1 MHLPER
7 FQMLNAE
14 IRLFWSSKMSF
25 TPWSKTLITSV
36 ALLLAFLMADQSAL
50 AVFVYFNGSTS
61 TDFNVASN
69 WTPATAPGTN
79 LVDVYGI
86 DDGLSSTF
94 NGGNVR
100 INGLRVGS
108 VAKEHQVSPSHFGRL
123 TMTTGTL
130 EVIGSGSAGLF
141 GIGRE
146 REPIIMDDTLKGGE
160 LIMTG
165 DSIIRANG
173 LIVGERTHGLLSI
186 GPESIVELRTWVTT
200 PTPGFG
206 GTEDIRIG
214 NYGKPYDD
222 FGAEPN
228 LDGRGRVDVEGIL
241 LSKDM
246 YFSEHGAKGELRLLG
261 GDVTLNGSLIMD
273 RCDNCVS
280 TPSIISQ
287 RMAKVSI
294 VGSTGSFVVGAD
306 PDPDVLDPTPP
317 PRDIMAASPQAIFSF
332 TADAGG
338 VSPITLAQNTGEPSG
353 GAQIEGAQLELNLDA
368 FAFTPTS
375 KLILI
380 DATASLLLGQ
390 FGSVTF
396 LGNTTAD
403 VNYDLANGD
412 VYLDNFQG
420 TSPGIPGDFDHDG
433 DVDGRDF
440 LIWQRGGSPAP
451 LSSADLATWKSNYG
465 YGALA
470 AVNSVPEPSSAL
482 IAWGM
487 IVLGLN
493 SQRRKR

>member
-1 MHLPER
+1 
-7 FQMLNAE
+7 LNLLVAVRRSAKRIE
-14 IRLFWSSKMSF
+14 LEFIMNMQRASA
-25 TPWSKTLITSV
+25 TLMKSI
-36 ALLLAFLMADQSAL
+36 ALLLALSTASQNAW
-50 AVFVYFNGSTS
+50 AVFVYFDGSTS

-79 LVDVYGI
+79 TVDIYGI

-108 VAKEHQVSPSHFGRL
+108 AAKEHQVSPSHFGRL

-130 EVIGSGSAGLF
+130 EVIGSGAAGLF

-146 REPIIMDDTLKGGE
+146 REPIIMDDNNKGGE

-186 GPESIVELRTWVTT
+186 GPEAIVELRTWVTT
-200 PTPGFG
+200 PAPGFG

-214 NYGKPYDD
+214 NYGAPYDD
-222 FGAEPN
+222 FGSEPN
-228 LDGRGRVDVEGIL
+228 LDGRGLVDVQGTLIT
-241 LSKDM
+241 KDM
-246 YFSEHGAKGELRLLG
+246 YFSEHGAKGELRLSG
-261 GDVTLNGSLIMD
+261 GDVTLNGALIMD
-273 RCDNCVS
+273 LCGNCVS
-280 TPSIISQ
+280 TPAIIAQ
-287 RMAKVSI
+287 RVAKVSI
-294 VGSTGSFVVGAD
+294 IGSAGTFIVGAD
-306 PDPDVLDPTPP
+306 PDPLIVDPMPS
-317 PRDIMAASPQAIFSF
+317 PRDILAASPQATFSF

-338 VSPITLAQNTGEPSG
+338 VSPITVAQNIGEVSG
-353 GAQIEGAQLELNLDA
+353 GAEIEGAQLEVNLDA

-375 KLILI
+375 KLTLI
-380 DATASLLLGQ
+380 NATASLLLGE

-396 LGNTTAD
+396 LGSTTAD

-420 TSPGIPGDFDHDG
+420 ESTPGDFDEDG

-440 LIWQRGGSPAP
+440 LVWQRNPSIGNLG
-451 LSSADLATWKSNYG
+451 DWQTNYG
-465 YGALA
+465 IGGLA
-470 AVNSVPEPSSAL
+470 AVSAVPEPSAL
-482 IAWGM
+482 LLVFLASGT
-487 IVLGLN
+487 VSLSL
-493 SQRRKR
+493 QRRIR

>member
-1 MHLPER
+1 MNMQR
-7 FQMLNAE
+7 F
-14 IRLFWSSKMSF
+14 SV
-25 TPWSKTLITSV
+25 TLLKSI
-36 ALLLAFLMADQSAL
+36 ALLMALSTTCQNAW
-50 AVFVYFNGSTS
+50 AVFVYFDGSTS

-79 LVDVYGI
+79 TVDVYGI

-108 VAKEHQVSPSHFGRL
+108 AAKEHQVSPSHFGRL

-130 EVIGSGSAGLF
+130 EVIGSGAAGLF

-146 REPIIMDDTLKGGE
+146 REPIIMDDNNKGGE

-186 GPESIVELRTWVTT
+186 GPEAIVELRTWVTT
-200 PTPGFG
+200 PTLGFG

-228 LDGRGRVDVEGIL
+228 LDGRGLVDVQGTL
-241 LSKDM
+241 LTKDM
-246 YFSEHGAKGELRLLG
+246 YFSEHGAKGELRLSG
-261 GDVTLNGSLIMD
+261 GDVTLNGALIMNL
-273 RCDNCVS
+273 CVNCVT
-280 TPSIISQ
+280 TPAIIAQ
-287 RMAKVSI
+287 RVAKVSI
-294 VGSTGSFVVGAD
+294 IGSTGTFIVGAD
-306 PDPDVLDPTPP
+306 PDPLIVDPTPS
-317 PRDIMAASPQAIFSF
+317 PRDILAASPQAIFSF

-338 VSPITLAQNTGEPSG
+338 VSPITVAQNIGEASG
-353 GAQIEGAQLELNLDA
+353 GAEIEGAQLEVNLDA

-375 KLILI
+375 KLTLI
-380 DATASLLLGQ
+380 NATASLLLGE

-396 LGNTTAD
+396 LGSTTAD

-420 TSPGIPGDFDHDG
+420 EGIPGDFDGDG

-440 LIWQRGGSPAP
+440 LVWQRNTSVGNLG
-451 LSSADLATWKSNYG
+451 DWQTNYG
-465 YGALA
+465 AGSLA
-470 AVNSVPEPSSAL
+470 AVNAVPEPGAL
-482 IAWGM
+482 VLAFLASGA
-487 IVLGLN
+487 LGLN
-493 SQRRKR
+493 MQRRVR

>member
-1 MHLPER
+1 MNMQR
-7 FQMLNAE
+7 V
-14 IRLFWSSKMSF
+14 S
-25 TPWSKTLITSV
+25 TTLVKSLAV
-36 ALLLAFLMADQSAL
+36 LLAPFTTGQNLW
-50 AVFVYFNGSTS
+50 AVPVYFNGITS

-79 LVDVYGI
+79 LVDIYGI

-108 VAKEHQVSPSHFGRL
+108 AAKEHQVSPSHFGRL

-130 EVIGSGSAGLF
+130 EVIGSGAAGLF

-146 REPIIMDDTLKGGE
+146 REPIIMDDNLKGGE

-186 GPESIVELRTWVTT
+186 GPEAIVELRTWVTT
-200 PTPGFG
+200 PEPGFG

-214 NYGKPYDD
+214 NYGPPYDD

-228 LDGRGRVDVEGIL
+228 LDGRGLVDVQGTLIA
-241 LSKDM
+241 KDM
-246 YFSEHGAKGELRLLG
+246 YFSEHGAEGELRLSG
-261 GDVTLNGSLIMD
+261 GDVTLNGALIMD
-273 RCDNCVS
+273 LCVNCVS
-280 TPSIISQ
+280 TPAILAQ

-294 VGSTGSFVVGAD
+294 VGSQGSFIVGAD
-306 PDPDVLDPTPP
+306 PDPLIIDPMPS
-317 PRDIMAASPQAIFSF
+317 PRDILAASPQAIFSF

-338 VSPITLAQNTGEPSG
+338 VSPITVAQNIGEISG
-353 GAQIEGAQLELNLDA
+353 GAEIDGAQLELNLDA

-375 KLILI
+375 KLTLI
-380 DATASLLLGQ
+380 NATASLLLGE
-390 FGSVTF
+390 FGLVTF
-396 LGNTTAD
+396 LGSTTAE

-420 TSPGIPGDFDHDG
+420 ESSPGDFDGDG

-440 LIWQRGGSPAP
+440 LAWQRGDSPSP
-451 LSSADLATWKSNYG
+451 TSATDLAAWQANYG
-465 YGALA
+465 AGGLVAISA
-470 AVNSVPEPSSAL
+470 VPEPS
-482 IAWGM
+482 AWLLTLLASGT
-487 IVLGLN
+487 IGL
-493 SQRRKR
+493 SLQRRKR

>member
-1 MHLPER
+1 LDS
-7 FQMLNAE
+7 LNLLAE
-14 IRLFWSSKMSF
+14 VHRLAKRIELEFIMNMQRISA
-25 TPWSKTLITSV
+25 TLVKSI
-36 ALLLAFLMADQSAL
+36 ALLLALSTASQNCW
-50 AVFVYFNGSTS
+50 AVFVYFDGSTS
-61 TDFNVASN
+61 TDFNAASN

-79 LVDVYGI
+79 IVDIYGI

-108 VAKEHQVSPSHFGRL
+108 AAKEHQVSPSHFGRL

-130 EVIGSGSAGLF
+130 EVIGSGAAGLF

-146 REPIIMDDTLKGGE
+146 REPIIMDDNNKGGE

-186 GPESIVELRTWVTT
+186 GPEAIVELRTWVTT
-200 PTPGFG
+200 PVPGFG

-222 FGAEPN
+222 FGSEPN
-228 LDGRGRVDVEGIL
+228 LDGRGLVDVQGTL
-241 LSKDM
+241 MTKDM
-246 YFSEHGAKGELRLLG
+246 YFSEHGAKGELRLSG
-261 GDVTLNGSLIMD
+261 GDVTLNGALIMD
-273 RCDNCVS
+273 LCGNCVS
-280 TPSIISQ
+280 TPAIIAQ
-287 RMAKVSI
+287 RVAKVSI
-294 VGSTGSFVVGAD
+294 IGSAGTFIVGAD
-306 PDPDVLDPTPP
+306 PDPLIVDPMPS
-317 PRDIMAASPQAIFSF
+317 PRDIFAASPQAIFSF

-338 VSPITLAQNTGEPSG
+338 VSPITVAQNVGEVSG
-353 GAQIEGAQLELNLDA
+353 GAEIEGAQLEVNLDA

-375 KLILI
+375 KLTLI
-380 DATASLLLGQ
+380 NATASLLLGE

-396 LGNTTAD
+396 LGSTTAD

-420 TSPGIPGDFDHDG
+420 ESYPGDFDGDG

-440 LIWQRGGSPAP
+440 LVWQRNPSVGNLG
-451 LSSADLATWKSNYG
+451 DWQTNYG
-465 YGALA
+465 VGGLA
-470 AVNSVPEPSSAL
+470 AVSAVPEPSA
-482 IAWGM
+482 
-487 IVLGLN
+487 VLLVFLASGTVGLRL
-493 SQRRKR
+493 QRRIR

>member
-1 MHLPER
+1 MKFP
-7 FQMLNAE
+7 
-14 IRLFWSSKMSF
+14 S
-25 TPWSKTLITSV
+25 LINTFVTSA
-36 ALLLAFLMADQSAL
+36 ALLLALLIANQKAL
-50 AVFVYFNGSTS
+50 AVFVYFDGSTS

-69 WTPATAPGTN
+69 WTPANAPGTN
-79 LVDVYGI
+79 LVDIYGI
-86 DDGLSSTF
+86 DDGLSATF
-94 NGGNVR
+94 DGGNVR

-108 VAKEHQVSPSHFGRL
+108 AAKEHQVSPSHFGRL

-130 EVIGSGSAGLF
+130 EITGSGAAGLF

-146 REPIIMDDTLKGGE
+146 REPIIMDDNNKGGE

-186 GPESIVELRTWVTT
+186 GPEAIVELRTWVTT

-228 LDGRGRVDVEGIL
+228 LDGRGRVDVEGTL
-241 LSKDM
+241 LVKDM
-246 YFSEHGAKGELRLLG
+246 YFSEHGAKGEVRLLG

-273 RCDNCVS
+273 VCENCVS
-280 TPSIISQ
+280 TPSIIAQ

-294 VGSTGSFVVGAD
+294 VGSTGSFIVGAD
-306 PDPDVLDPTPP
+306 PDPLVLDPTPP
-317 PRDIMAASPQAIFSF
+317 PRDILGASPQAIFSF
-332 TADAGG
+332 TTDAAG
-338 VSPITLAQNTGEPSG
+338 VVPITMAQNLNEPSG
-353 GAQIEGAQLELNLDA
+353 SVEIEGAQLELDLDA

-375 KLILI
+375 KLTLI
-380 DATASLLLGQ
+380 DGNPSLLLGQ

-403 VNYDLANGD
+403 LNYDLANGD
-412 VYLDNFQG
+412 IFLDNFQG
-420 TSPGIPGDFDHDG
+420 VSPGVPGDYDGDG

-440 LIWQRGGSPAP
+440 LAWQRGSSPVP
-451 LSSADLATWKSNYG
+451 FSSTDLATWQSSYNN
-465 YGALA
+465 GALA
-470 AVNSVPEPSSAL
+470 AVTSVPEPGSA
-482 IAWGM
+482 
-487 IVLGLN
+487 VLALVIGLLGIN
-493 SQRRKR
+493 LQRRKR